1 VKRIAVIVLSLA
13 LLITGSLRA
22 EKKTDVLMK
31 FSRQGDLMRIVFESE
46 DTFMKDAK
54 STTTPFQIKVEF
66 PGLFHLPVENNL
78 PFEVIVTDR
87 SAVINLKEKNEIKFF
102 TLSSPARLVFDIQKK
117 GTQTE
122 KQLEKP
128 AEKQAEKQ
136 TGKQPSTIIPII
148 PMVFIIDAGHGG
160 YDFGITSGN
169 TSEKEI
175 SLKLAKE
182 LNAALSKKGKKVFLI
197 RQADQYLSLSE
208 RIYFV
213 NQKHPDIFIS
223 LHASTSGNFV
233 LYSPKLEE
241 QSSNEPVDLY
251 SVSSKQSKYIGKS
264 RALSESIEKA
274 IKNEFKMN
282 IQRRELSL
290 PLLDAASAP
299 AVFMEYPSP
308 QFLTYDQQTK
318 TRLINAL
325 LTGLAA
331 YGQ

>member
-1 VKRIAVIVLSLA
+1 
-13 LLITGSLRA
+13 
-22 EKKTDVLMK
+22 
-31 FSRQGDLMRIVFESE
+31 MRIVFEAE
-46 DTFMKDAK
+46 DTFMKDTK
-54 STTTPFQIKVEF
+54 SATTPFQIKVEF
-66 PGLFHLPVENNL
+66 PGPFQLPVEKDL

-87 SAVINLKEKNEIKFF
+87 AAVINLKEKNEVKFF

-117 GTQTE
+117 GEQTE
-122 KQLEKP
+122 KQPEKP
-128 AEKQAEKQ
+128 GEKPLQKQ
-136 TGKQPSTIIPII
+136 TEKKQPTIIPR
-148 PMVFIIDAGHGG
+148 VFIIDAGHGG
-160 YDFGITSGN
+160 YDFGITFGN

-175 SLKLAKE
+175 SLRLAKE

-208 RIYFV
+208 RIHFV
-213 NQKHPDIFIS
+213 NQKNADIVIS
-223 LHASTSGNFV
+223 LHASASGNFV

-241 QSSNEPVDLY
+241 QASNEPVDLY
-251 SVSSKQSKYIGKS
+251 SVSSKQRKYTVKS

-282 IQRRELSL
+282 IQRRELPV
-290 PLLDAASAP
+290 PLLDAAGAP

-325 LTGLAA
+325 VTGLAA

>member
-1 VKRIAVIVLSLA
+1 
-13 LLITGSLRA
+13 
-22 EKKTDVLMK
+22 
-31 FSRQGDLMRIVFESE
+31 MRIVFEAE
-46 DTFMKDAK
+46 DTFMKDTK
-54 STTTPFQIKVEF
+54 SATTPFQIKVEF
-66 PGLFHLPVENNL
+66 PGPFQLPVENDL

-87 SAVINLKEKNEIKFF
+87 SAVINLKEKNEVKFF

-117 GTQTE
+117 GAQTE
-122 KQLEKP
+122 KQPEKP
-128 AEKQAEKQ
+128 VEKQ
-136 TGKQPSTIIPII
+136 TEKQPATIIPR
-148 PMVFIIDAGHGG
+148 VFIIDAGHGG
-160 YDFGITSGN
+160 YDFGITFGN

-175 SLKLAKE
+175 SLRLAKE

-208 RIYFV
+208 RIHFV
-213 NQKHPDIFIS
+213 NQKNADIVIS

-241 QSSNEPVDLY
+241 QASNEPVDLY
-251 SVSSKQSKYIGKS
+251 SVSSKQRKYTVKS

-274 IKNEFKMN
+274 IRNEFKMN
-282 IQRRELSL
+282 LQRRELPV
-290 PLLDAASAP
+290 PLLDAAGAP

>member
-1 VKRIAVIVLSLA
+1 
-13 LLITGSLRA
+13 
-22 EKKTDVLMK
+22 MK
-31 FSRQGDLMRIVFESE
+31 FSRSGDLMRIVFEAE
-46 DTFMKDAK
+46 DTFMEDTK
-54 STTTPFQIKVEF
+54 SATTPFQIKVEF
-66 PGLFHLPVENNL
+66 PGPFQLPVENDL

-87 SAVINLKEKNEIKFF
+87 SAVINLKEKNEVKFF

-117 GTQTE
+117 GAQTE
-122 KQLEKP
+122 KQPEKP
-128 AEKQAEKQ
+128 VEKQ
-136 TGKQPSTIIPII
+136 TEKQPATIIPR
-148 PMVFIIDAGHGG
+148 VFIIDAGHGG
-160 YDFGITSGN
+160 YDFGITFGN

-175 SLKLAKE
+175 SLRLAKE

-208 RIYFV
+208 RIHFV
-213 NQKHPDIFIS
+213 NQKNADIFIS

-241 QSSNEPVDLY
+241 QASNEPVDLY
-251 SVSSKQSKYIGKS
+251 SVSSKQRKYTVKS

-274 IKNEFKMN
+274 IRNEFKMN
-282 IQRRELSL
+282 LQRRELPV
-290 PLLDAASAP
+290 PLLDAAGAP

>member
-1 VKRIAVIVLSLA
+1 LKKVAVIVLSLV
-13 LLITGSLRA
+13 LLITGSLSA

-31 FSRQGDLMRIVFESE
+31 FSRQGDFMRVVFEAE
-46 DTFMKDAK
+46 ETFMKDTK
-54 STTTPFQIKVEF
+54 SATTPFQIKVEF
-66 PGLFHLPVENNL
+66 PGPFHLPVENDL
-78 PFEVIVTDR
+78 PFEVILTDR
-87 SAVINLKEKNEIKFF
+87 SAVIHLKERSEIKFF
-102 TLSSPARLVFDIQKK
+102 VLSSPARLVFDIQKK
-117 GTQTE
+117 GAQTE
-122 KQLEKP
+122 KQPEKP
-128 AEKQAEKQ
+128 AEKQTEKQ
-136 TGKQPSTIIPII
+136 PATIIPK
-148 PMVFIIDAGHGG
+148 VFVIDAGHGG
-160 YDFGITSGN
+160 YDFGITFGN

-197 RQADQYLSLSE
+197 RQVDQYLSLSE
-208 RIYFV
+208 RVYFV
-213 NQKHPDIFIS
+213 NQKNPDIFIS

-241 QSSNEPVDLY
+241 QASNEPVDLY
-251 SVSSKQSKYIGKS
+251 SVSSKQRKYTGKS

-282 IQRRELSL
+282 IQRRELPI
-290 PLLDAASAP
+290 PLLDSAGAP
-299 AVFMEYPSP
+299 AVFIEYPSP

>member
-1 VKRIAVIVLSLA
+1 LKRIAVIVLSLA

-22 EKKTDVLMK
+22 EKKTDVVMK
-31 FSRQGDLMRIVFESE
+31 FSRQGDLMRIVFEAE
-46 DTFMKDAK
+46 ETFMKDTK
-54 STTTPFQIKVEF
+54 SATTPFQVKVEF
-66 PGLFHLPVENNL
+66 PGPFHLPVENDL

-117 GTQTE
+117 ETQTE
-122 KQLEKP
+122 KQPEKP
-128 AEKQAEKQ
+128 AEKQ
-136 TGKQPSTIIPII
+136 TGKQQPTIISKG
-148 PMVFIIDAGHGG
+148 FIIDAGHGG
-160 YDFGITSGN
+160 YDFGIMFGN

-175 SLKLAKE
+175 SLSLAKE
-182 LNAALSKKGKKVFLI
+182 LNTALSKKGKKVFLI

-208 RIYFV
+208 RIHFL
-213 NQKHPDIFIS
+213 NQKDPDIFIS

-241 QSSNEPVDLY
+241 QASNEPVDLY
-251 SVSSKQSKYIGKS
+251 SVSSKQRKYTVKS
-264 RALSESIEKA
+264 RALSESIGKA

-282 IQRRELSL
+282 IQRRELPV

>member
-1 VKRIAVIVLSLA
+1 
-13 LLITGSLRA
+13 
-22 EKKTDVLMK
+22 
-31 FSRQGDLMRIVFESE
+31 MRIVFEAE
-46 DTFMKDAK
+46 DTFMKDTK
-54 STTTPFQIKVEF
+54 SATTPFQIKVEF
-66 PGLFHLPVENNL
+66 PGPFQLPVEKDL

-87 SAVINLKEKNEIKFF
+87 SAVINLKEKNEVKFF

-117 GTQTE
+117 GEQTE
-122 KQLEKP
+122 KQPEKP
-128 AEKQAEKQ
+128 GEKSLQKQAEKQ
-136 TGKQPSTIIPII
+136 QPTIVPR
-148 PMVFIIDAGHGG
+148 VFVIDAGHGG
-160 YDFGITSGN
+160 YDFGITFGN

-175 SLKLAKE
+175 SLRLAKE

-208 RIYFV
+208 RIHFV
-213 NQKHPDIFIS
+213 NQKNADIVIS
-223 LHASTSGNFV
+223 LHASASGNFV

-241 QSSNEPVDLY
+241 QASNEPVDLY
-251 SVSSKQSKYIGKS
+251 SVSSKQRKYTAKS

-282 IQRRELSL
+282 IQRRELPI
-290 PLLDAASAP
+290 PLLDAAGAP

-308 QFLTYDQQTK
+308 QFLPYDQQTK

>member
-1 VKRIAVIVLSLA
+1 LKKVAVIVLSLV
-13 LLITGSLRA
+13 LLITGSLSA

-31 FSRQGDLMRIVFESE
+31 FSRQGDFMRVVFEAE
-46 DTFMKDAK
+46 ETFMKDTK
-54 STTTPFQIKVEF
+54 SATTPFQIKVEF
-66 PGLFHLPVENNL
+66 PGPFHLPVENDL
-78 PFEVIVTDR
+78 PFEVILTDR
-87 SAVINLKEKNEIKFF
+87 SAVIHLKERSEIKFF
-102 TLSSPARLVFDIQKK
+102 VLSSPARLVFDIQKK
-117 GTQTE
+117 GAQTE
-122 KQLEKP
+122 KQPEKP
-128 AEKQAEKQ
+128 AEKQTEKQ
-136 TGKQPSTIIPII
+136 PATIIPK
-148 PMVFIIDAGHGG
+148 VFVIDAGHGG
-160 YDFGITSGN
+160 YDFGITFGN

-197 RQADQYLSLSE
+197 RQVDQYLSLSE
-208 RIYFV
+208 RVYFV
-213 NQKHPDIFIS
+213 NQKNPDIFIS

-241 QSSNEPVDLY
+241 QASNEPVDLY
-251 SVSSKQSKYIGKS
+251 SVSSKQRKYTGKS

-282 IQRRELSL
+282 IQRRELPV
-290 PLLDAASAP
+290 PLLDSAGAP
-299 AVFMEYPSP
+299 AVFIEYPSP

>member
-1 VKRIAVIVLSLA
+1 
-13 LLITGSLRA
+13 
-22 EKKTDVLMK
+22 MK
-31 FSRQGDLMRIVFESE
+31 FSRQGDFMRVVFEAE
-46 DTFMKDAK
+46 ETFMKDTK
-54 STTTPFQIKVEF
+54 SATTPFQIKVEF
-66 PGLFHLPVENNL
+66 PGPFHLPVENDL
-78 PFEVIVTDR
+78 PFEVILTDR
-87 SAVINLKEKNEIKFF
+87 SAVIHLKERSEIKFF
-102 TLSSPARLVFDIQKK
+102 VLSSPARLVFDIQKK
-117 GTQTE
+117 GAQTE
-122 KQLEKP
+122 KQPEKP
-128 AEKQAEKQ
+128 AEKQTEKQ
-136 TGKQPSTIIPII
+136 PATIIPK
-148 PMVFIIDAGHGG
+148 VFVIDAGHGG
-160 YDFGITSGN
+160 YDFGITFGN

-197 RQADQYLSLSE
+197 RQVDQYLSLSE
-208 RIYFV
+208 RVYFV
-213 NQKHPDIFIS
+213 NQKNPDIFIS

-241 QSSNEPVDLY
+241 QASNEPVDLY
-251 SVSSKQSKYIGKS
+251 SVSSKQRKYTGKS

-282 IQRRELSL
+282 IQRRELPV
-290 PLLDAASAP
+290 PLLDSAGAP
-299 AVFMEYPSP
+299 AVFIEYPSP

>member
-1 VKRIAVIVLSLA
+1 
-13 LLITGSLRA
+13 
-22 EKKTDVLMK
+22 MK
-31 FSRQGDLMRIVFESE
+31 FSRSGDLMRIVFEAE
-46 DTFMKDAK
+46 DTFMKDTK
-54 STTTPFQIKVEF
+54 SATTPFQIKVEF
-66 PGLFHLPVENNL
+66 PGPFQLPVENDL

-87 SAVINLKEKNEIKFF
+87 SAVINFKEKNEVKFF

-117 GTQTE
+117 GAQTE
-122 KQLEKP
+122 KQPEKP
-128 AEKQAEKQ
+128 VEKQ
-136 TGKQPSTIIPII
+136 TEKQPATIIPR
-148 PMVFIIDAGHGG
+148 VFIIDAGHGG
-160 YDFGITSGN
+160 YDFGITFGN

-175 SLKLAKE
+175 SLRLAKE

-208 RIYFV
+208 RIHFV
-213 NQKHPDIFIS
+213 NQKNADIFIS

-233 LYSPKLEE
+233 LYSAKLEE
-241 QSSNEPVDLY
+241 QASNEPLDLY
-251 SVSSKQSKYIGKS
+251 SVFSKQRKYAVKS

-274 IKNEFKMN
+274 IRNEFKMN
-282 IQRRELSL
+282 LQRRELSV
-290 PLLDAASAP
+290 PLLDAAGAP

>member
-1 VKRIAVIVLSLA
+1 MKRIAVIVLSLG
-13 LLITGSLRA
+13 LLITGSLAA
-22 EKKTDVLMK
+22 EKKTDVVMK
-31 FSRQGDLMRIVFESE
+31 FSRQGDLMRIVFEAE
-46 DTFMKDAK
+46 ETFMKDTK
-54 STTTPFQIKVEF
+54 SATTPFQVKVEF
-66 PGLFHLPVENNL
+66 PGPFHLPVENDL

-117 GTQTE
+117 GAQTE
-122 KQLEKP
+122 KQPEKP
-128 AEKQAEKQ
+128 GEKPLEKQ
-136 TGKQPSTIIPII
+136 TGKQLPTISPR
-148 PMVFIIDAGHGG
+148 VFIIDAGHGG
-160 YDFGITSGN
+160 YDFGITFGN

-208 RIYFV
+208 RIHFL
-213 NQKHPDIFIS
+213 NQKNPDIFIS

-241 QSSNEPVDLY
+241 QASNEPVDLY
-251 SVSSKQSKYIGKS
+251 SVSSKQRKYTVKS
-264 RALSESIEKA
+264 RALSESIGKA

-282 IQRRELSL
+282 IQRRELPV

>member
-1 VKRIAVIVLSLA
+1 MKRIAVIVLSLA
-13 LLITGSLRA
+13 LLITGSLWA
-22 EKKTDVLMK
+22 EEKTDVVMK
-31 FSRQGDLMRIVFESE
+31 FSRSGDLMRIVFEAE
-46 DTFMKDAK
+46 DTFMKDTK
-54 STTTPFQIKVEF
+54 SATTPFQIKVEF
-66 PGLFHLPVENNL
+66 PGPFQLPVENDL

-87 SAVINLKEKNEIKFF
+87 SAVINLKEKNEVKFF

-117 GTQTE
+117 GAQTE
-122 KQLEKP
+122 KQPEKP
-128 AEKQAEKQ
+128 VEKQ
-136 TGKQPSTIIPII
+136 TEKQPATIIPR
-148 PMVFIIDAGHGG
+148 VFIIDAGHGG
-160 YDFGITSGN
+160 YDFGITFGN

-175 SLKLAKE
+175 SLRLAKE

-208 RIYFV
+208 RIHFV
-213 NQKHPDIFIS
+213 NQKNADIFIS

-241 QSSNEPVDLY
+241 QASNEPVDLY
-251 SVSSKQSKYIGKS
+251 SVSSKQRKYTVKS

-274 IKNEFKMN
+274 IRNEFKMN
-282 IQRRELSL
+282 LQRRELPV
-290 PLLDAASAP
+290 PLLDAAGAP

>member
-1 VKRIAVIVLSLA
+1 
-13 LLITGSLRA
+13 
-22 EKKTDVLMK
+22 MK
-31 FSRQGDLMRIVFESE
+31 FSRQGDSMRIVFEAE
-46 DTFMKDAK
+46 ETFMKDTK
-54 STTTPFQIKVEF
+54 SATTPFQIKVEF
-66 PGLFHLPVENNL
+66 PGPFLLPLEKDL

-102 TLSSPARLVFDIQKK
+102 TLSSPARLVFDIRKNGVQAEKQPEK
-117 GTQTE
+117 TAEKQTE
-122 KQLEKP
+122 KQP
-128 AEKQAEKQ
+128 V
-136 TGKQPSTIIPII
+136 PDFPR
-148 PMVFIIDAGHGG
+148 VFVIDAGHGG
-160 YDFGITSGN
+160 YDFGITFGN

-175 SLKLAKE
+175 SLNLAKE
-182 LNAALSKKGKKVFLI
+182 LQAALSKKGKKVFLT

-213 NQKHPDIFIS
+213 NQRHPDIFIS

-241 QSSNEPVDLY
+241 QTPNEPVDFY
-251 SVSSKQSKYIGKS
+251 SVSSKQRKYIGKS
-264 RALSESIEKA
+264 KALSGSIEKA

-282 IQRRELSL
+282 IQRRELPL
-290 PLLDAASAP
+290 PLLNAAGTP

-308 QFLTYDQQTK
+308 EFLTYDQQTK

-325 LTGLAA
+325 LTGIAA

>member
-1 VKRIAVIVLSLA
+1 MKRIAVIVLSLA

-31 FSRQGDLMRIVFESE
+31 FSSQGDLMRIVFEAE
-46 DTFMKDAK
+46 ETFMRDTK
-54 STTTPFQIKVEF
+54 SAATPFQIKVEF
-66 PGLFHLPVENNL
+66 PGPFQLPVENGL
-78 PFEVIVTDR
+78 PFEVILTDR
-87 SAVINLKEKNEIKFF
+87 SAVLHLKGRSEIKTF

-117 GTQTE
+117 GEQTE
-122 KQLEKP
+122 KQPAKPAEKP
-128 AEKQAEKQ
+128 AEKQTEKQ
-136 TGKQPSTIIPII
+136 PATIIPR
-148 PMVFIIDAGHGG
+148 VFIIDAGHGG
-160 YDFGITSGN
+160 YDFGITFGN

-175 SLKLAKE
+175 NLRLAKE
-182 LNAALSKKGKKVFLI
+182 LNAALSKKGRKVFLI

-208 RIYFV
+208 RIHFL
-213 NQKHPDIFIS
+213 NQKNPDIFIS

-233 LYSPKLEE
+233 LYIPKLEE
-241 QSSNEPVDLY
+241 QASNEPVDQY
-251 SVSSKQSKYIGKS
+251 SVSSKQRKYAVKS

-274 IKNEFKMN
+274 IKDEFTMN
-282 IQRRELSL
+282 IQRRELPL
-290 PLLDAASAP
+290 PLLDAAGAP
-299 AVFMEYPSP
+299 AVFLEYPSP

>member
-1 VKRIAVIVLSLA
+1 M
-13 LLITGSLRA
+13 
-22 EKKTDVLMK
+22 EK
-31 FSRQGDLMRIVFESE
+31 
-46 DTFMKDAK
+46 
-54 STTTPFQIKVEF
+54 
-66 PGLFHLPVENNL
+66 
-78 PFEVIVTDR
+78 
-87 SAVINLKEKNEIKFF
+87 
-102 TLSSPARLVFDIQKK
+102 
-117 GTQTE
+117 QTE
-122 KQLEKP
+122 KQP
-128 AEKQAEKQ
+128 A
-136 TGKQPSTIIPII
+136 TIIPR
-148 PMVFIIDAGHGG
+148 VFIIDAGHGG
-160 YDFGITSGN
+160 YDFGITFGN

-175 SLKLAKE
+175 SLRLAKE

-208 RIYFV
+208 RIHFV
-213 NQKHPDIFIS
+213 NQKNADIFIS

-241 QSSNEPVDLY
+241 QASNEPVDLY
-251 SVSSKQSKYIGKS
+251 SVSSKQRKYTVKS

-274 IKNEFKMN
+274 IRNEFKMN
-282 IQRRELSL
+282 LQRRELPV
-290 PLLDAASAP
+290 PLLDAAGAP

>member
-1 VKRIAVIVLSLA
+1 
-13 LLITGSLRA
+13 
-22 EKKTDVLMK
+22 
-31 FSRQGDLMRIVFESE
+31 MRIVFEAE
-46 DTFMKDAK
+46 ETFMKDAK
-54 STTTPFQIKVEF
+54 SATTPFQIKVEF
-66 PGLFHLPVENNL
+66 PGPFHLPIENDL

-102 TLSSPARLVFDIQKK
+102 TLSSPARFVFDIQKQ
-117 GTQTE
+117 GAQTE
-122 KQLEKP
+122 KQPEKP
-128 AEKQAEKQ
+128 AEKQTQKQTEKQ
-136 TGKQPSTIIPII
+136 PPTIIPR
-148 PMVFIIDAGHGG
+148 VFIIDAGHGG
-160 YDFGITSGN
+160 YDFGVTFGN
-169 TSEKEI
+169 TSEKEL

-208 RIYFV
+208 RIYYV
-213 NQKHPDIFIS
+213 NQKNADIVIS

-233 LYSPKLEE
+233 LYNAKVEE
-241 QSSNEPVDLY
+241 QASNEPVDQY
-251 SVSSKQSKYIGKS
+251 SVLSKQRKYAVKS

-282 IQRRELSL
+282 IQRRELPL
-290 PLLDAASAP
+290 PLLDAAGAP

-308 QFLTYDQQTK
+308 EFLTYDQQTK

>member
-1 VKRIAVIVLSLA
+1 LKRIAVIVLSLA

-31 FSRQGDLMRIVFESE
+31 FSRQGDLMRIVFEAE

-54 STTTPFQIKVEF
+54 SATTPVQIKVEF
-66 PGLFHLPVENNL
+66 PGPFHLPVENDL

-87 SAVINLKEKNEIKFF
+87 SAIINLKEKNEIKFF
-102 TLSSPARLVFDIQKK
+102 VLSSPARLVFDIQKK

-122 KQLEKP
+122 KQPAKP
-128 AEKQAEKQ
+128 AEKQVEKQ
-136 TGKQPSTIIPII
+136 TEKQPPTSISR
-148 PMVFIIDAGHGG
+148 VFIIDAGHGG
-160 YDFGITSGN
+160 YDFGITFGD

-208 RIYFV
+208 RIHFV
-213 NQKHPDIFIS
+213 NQRKADIFIS
-223 LHASTSGNFV
+223 LHASTAGNFV
-233 LYSPKLEE
+233 FYSAKLEE
-241 QSSNEPVDLY
+241 QTSNEPVDLY
-251 SVSSKQSKYIGKS
+251 SVSSKQKKYIGNS

-282 IQRRELSL
+282 IQRRELPL
-290 PLLDAASAP
+290 PLLDAAGSP

-308 QFLTYDQQTK
+308 EFLTYDQQTK

-325 LTGLAA
+325 LAGLAA

>member
-1 VKRIAVIVLSLA
+1 LKKAVVIVLSLA

-31 FSRQGDLMRIVFESE
+31 FSRQGDLMRIVFEAE
-46 DTFMKDAK
+46 ETFMKDTK
-54 STTTPFQIKVEF
+54 SATTPFQIKVEF
-66 PGLFHLPVENNL
+66 PSPFHLPVENNL

-102 TLSSPARLVFDIQKK
+102 VLSSPARLVFDIQKK
-117 GTQTE
+117 VAQTE
-122 KQLEKP
+122 KQPEKP
-128 AEKQAEKQ
+128 GEKPAEKQ
-136 TGKQPSTIIPII
+136 TGKQPPSIIPR
-148 PMVFIIDAGHGG
+148 VVIIDAGHGG
-160 YDFGITSGN
+160 YDFGITFGN

-182 LNAALSKKGKKVFLI
+182 LNAALSRKGKKVFLV

-208 RIYFV
+208 RVSFV
-213 NQKHPDIFIS
+213 NQKNPDIFIS

-233 LYSPKLEE
+233 LYSAKLEE
-241 QSSNEPVDLY
+241 QASNEPVDLY
-251 SVSSKQSKYIGKS
+251 SVSSKQRKYIGKS
-264 RALSESIEKA
+264 RALAESIEKA
-274 IKNEFKMN
+274 LKNEFKMN
-282 IQRRELSL
+282 IQRRELPL
-290 PLLDAASAP
+290 PLLDAAGAP

-325 LTGLAA
+325 LTGFAA